1 MKDKSKFLEK
11 RVSQKEDELVNR
23 QKSFELYWKNY
34 KNNGNFED
42 NAIKYLLIIKQL
54 KDEINELKFILS
66 LK

>member
-1 MKDKSKFLEK
+1 MDKNKFLEK
-11 RVSQKEDELVNR
+11 RISQKEDELMNR

-54 KDEINELKFILS
+54 KAEINELKFILS

>member
-1 MKDKSKFLEK
+1 MNKSKFLEK
-11 RVSQKEDELVNR
+11 RISQKEDELMNR
-23 QKSFELYWKNY
+23 QKSFELYWKSY

-54 KDEINELKFILS
+54 KAEINELKFILS